1 MFNEMYLGDD
11 VRPEYR
17 IIADWVARE
26 GVEALLTKRAEAE
39 ALFRRVGITF
49 AVYGEGGDPE
59 RLIPFDMIPRVFGA
73 SEWSKIEAGCIQ
85 RTRALNAFLS
95 DVYSTQ
101 EILKAGLIPADL
113 VTSNSAYEPIMEGYT
128 PPLGVF
134 SHVCGVDLVRVS
146 PDETYVL
153 EDNCRTP
160 SGVSYLLQNREVME
174 RMFPPLFETGH
185 IRPVGQ
191 YGDMLAEAMAE
202 VAPPNCPGAP
212 TLALMTPGH
221 FNSAY
226 YEHSFL

>member
-1 MFNEMYLGDD
+1 MYLGDD

-26 GVEALLTKRAEAE
+26 GVDALLTKRAEAE

-95 DVYSTQ
+95 DVYSSQ

-113 VTSNSAYEPIMEGYT
+113 VTGNSAYEPIMEGYT

-134 SHVCGVDLVRVS
+134 SHVCGVDL
-146 PDETYVL
+146 
-153 EDNCRTP
+153 
-160 SGVSYLLQNREVME
+160 
-174 RMFPPLFETGH
+174 
-185 IRPVGQ
+185 
-191 YGDMLAEAMAE
+191 
-202 VAPPNCPGAP
+202 
-212 TLALMTPGH
+212 
-221 FNSAY
+221 
-226 YEHSFL
+226 